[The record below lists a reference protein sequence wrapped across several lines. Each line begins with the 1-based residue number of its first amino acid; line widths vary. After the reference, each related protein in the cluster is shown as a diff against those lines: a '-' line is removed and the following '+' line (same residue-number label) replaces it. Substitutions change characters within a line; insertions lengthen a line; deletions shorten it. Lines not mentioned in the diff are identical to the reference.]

1 MRDFSN
7 PREQYIGGNDP
18 MSNDTSFK
26 TDDAN
31 KLLPTQSR
39 GFQLEEPPSMKQPEK
54 LKNIR
59 PLTRPSLLSPS
70 GERTNRRSRAERKS
84 PTNEDSQV
92 DRVVGKWN
100 EPIRVKP
107 DEIMDSVEVNP
118 PIRR

>member
-1 MRDFSN
+1 
-7 PREQYIGGNDP
+7 

-39 GFQLEEPPSMKQPEK
+39 GFQLEEPPSMRQPEK

-59 PLTRPSLLSPS
+59 PLGRPSLLSPT

-100 EPIRVKP
+100 EPIRVKQ

-118 PIRR
+118 PIRH

>member
-1 MRDFSN
+1 
-7 PREQYIGGNDP
+7 

-100 EPIRVKP
+100 EPIRTKP
-107 DEIMDSVEVNP
+107 D
-118 PIRR
+118 

>member
-39 GFQLEEPPSMKQPEK
+39 GFQLEEPPSMRQPEK

-100 EPIRVKP
+100 EPIRAKP
-107 DEIMDSVEVNP
+107 D
-118 PIRR
+118 

>member
-1 MRDFSN
+1 
-7 PREQYIGGNDP
+7 

-39 GFQLEEPPSMKQPEK
+39 GFQLEEPPSMRQPEK

-70 GERTNRRSRAERKS
+70 TERTNRRSRAERKS

-107 DEIMDSVEVNP
+107 D
-118 PIRR
+118 